1 MQASY
6 VFKTRWGWMGIAAT
20 PAGIGKVVLPRG
32 SRRVVEAE
40 LARDAR
46 GSNGRPSKPPRSRP
60 KADQRQNVKQN
71 LKHAR
76 QQLETFLAGTRRD
89 LDVPMDLSGG
99 SLFQRRVWLTARR
112 IPFGRARSYQWV
124 ATRVG
129 GRRYARAVGHALGAN
144 PIPII
149 VPCHRVVAHDGSLG
163 GFSGGLRTKR
173 RLLALE
179 GTLRQLGGKV
189 TS

>member
-1 MQASY
+1 MKSSS
-6 VFKTRWGWMGIAAT
+6 VFKTKWGWMGIAAT
-20 PAGIGKVVLPRG
+20 SDGIRKIVLPRA
-32 SRRVVEAE
+32 SRRVVESE
-40 LARDAR
+40 LAQITSRADGGVPPR
-46 GSNGRPSKPPRSRP
+46 PRSRP
-60 KADQRQNVKQN
+60 KGIRQENVEEG
-71 LKHAR
+71 LERAR
-76 QQLETFLAGTRRD
+76 QQLVSFLDGSRQD
-89 LDVPMDLSGG
+89 VDVPIDLSGG
-99 SLFQRRVWLTARR
+99 SFFQRRVWRTALR
-112 IPFGRARSYQWV
+112 IPFGRVRSYRWV
-124 ATRVG
+124 AARVG
-129 GRRYARAVGHALGAN
+129 GGRYARAVGHALGAN